1 MIDIEF
7 VEKLRTAVGDTQVRL
22 DPDDLQRYGTDWTK
36 RGPVRACALALP
48 QTPEQVQAIVRLC
61 AQYAVA
67 IVPSGGR
74 TGLAAGAAAQNGE
87 LILSLEQLN
96 RLDSVDL
103 TGLTVRVQAGVTNQA
118 LQDHCAIYGLCWPID
133 LASKGTATIGGNLAT
148 NAGGLKVIA
157 RGHARQ
163 WVLGL
168 QVVTAQGDLL
178 DLGGAL
184 EKNNTGLDLRQ
195 LFIGSEGT
203 LGIITAA
210 TLKLTHP
217 THKSHVMLLGLQ
229 DLPQALDLLAQL
241 RQQAVVLQAFECFSA
256 FCLQQV
262 IRNRQVAQP
271 LATLVP
277 YYALIELTIAPDFAL
292 DAWLAQRLQLGEILD
307 GTLAQDARQARA
319 LWQYRESI
327 TESLTQGGPPHK
339 NDVALPIAQLPAFVD
354 ALHNEWL
361 AKRPDWQVALFG
373 HLGDGNLHI
382 NVLRPQGSDPLEF
395 AQKMADADLEMFAI
409 VQRFKGSISAEHGVG
424 LVKKPYLHFS
434 RTPEELAMM
443 RAVKLALDPHN
454 LLNPGKIF
462 DL

>member
-1 MIDIEF
+1 MQQNF
-7 VEKLRTAVGDTQVRL
+7 LQALRGAIGEDQVRV
-22 DPDDLQRYGTDWTK
+22 DTDDLQRYGTDWTK

-48 QTPEQVQAIVRLC
+48 QTPAQVQATVRLC
-61 AQYAVA
+61 AQHAVA

-74 TGLAAGAAAQNGE
+74 TGLAAGAVAQNGE
-87 LILSLEQLN
+87 LVLSLEKLTHI
-96 RLDSVDL
+96 DPVDL
-103 TGLTVRVQAGVTNQA
+103 VGATVTVQAGVTNQA
-118 LQDHCAIYGLCWPID
+118 LQDHCAMHDLCWPID

-157 RGHARQ
+157 HGHARQ

-178 DLGGAL
+178 EIGGAL

-210 TLKLTHP
+210 TLKLTQP
-217 THKSHVMLLGLQ
+217 TRQSQVMLLGLQ
-229 DLPQALDLLAQL
+229 DLPQALELLTQL
-241 RQQAVVLQAFECFSA
+241 RRQPVVLQAFECFSA

-262 IRNRQVAQP
+262 MRNRQVAHP
-271 LATLVP
+271 LSSQAP
-277 YYALIELTIAPDFAL
+277 YYVLIELTISPEFAV
-292 DAWLAQRLQLGEILD
+292 DAWLAGRLEAGEIVD
-307 GTLAQDARQARA
+307 GTLAQDARQARS

-327 TESLTQGGPPHK
+327 TESLTQFGPPHK
-339 NDVALPIAQLPAFVD
+339 NDVALPIAQLPNFVD
-354 ALHNEWL
+354 ALQNEWL
-361 AKRPDWQVALFG
+361 TKRPDWQVAIFG

-382 NVLRPQGSDPLEF
+382 NVLRPQGCDPVDF
-395 AQKMADADLEMFAI
+395 TQQMAHADLEMFAI

-434 RTPEELAMM
+434 RSPAELAMM
-443 RAVKLALDPHN
+443 RAVKTALDPRN